1 LINVHSLLAA
11 EFVQLVS
18 FYKPLLI
25 LVVFVPWAW
34 LISSKLEK
42 DARYFHLNH
51 RRWNGIYLGTGFVA
65 LAAMLL
71 IPLTFWITWPIGI
84 VILLGPLYAYKQV
97 RNQAVPEAQRFAL
110 TGEGLSAKL
119 HSRRQSRASEGALI
133 QFIDHQGQK
142 RDVPLKDD
150 AQYLVHMVAEDLIGP
165 ALAARATEVRLE
177 VGSSGAVVSQ
187 TVDGVRFK
195 RDPVQVESG
204 LRLIDYFKEMAGLN
218 VEDRR
223 RRQAGE
229 FGMVG
234 AEGEVSLS
242 ITTHGSSSAQLLTL
256 QFNLATKLRKPFD
269 GLGLLRA
276 QLEGLRTFEPAHN
289 RHGVVLIG
297 APRGHGL
304 TTSAYAFVARHD
316 AYTSNI
322 KTLEHEVQSRIDGV
336 DHVQFDPSNP
346 DVDYATN
353 LQSMLRR
360 DPDIMLTAQ
369 ITDRE
374 TAAVVAEAG
383 MQGPLMYVP
392 QRAGSISEQVIA
404 WVKLVGDLKTAA
416 ASLRAATNQ
425 RLLRTLCANCR
436 QAYQPTAEQLQ
447 KMNLSTKK
455 VSQLYRPGGKV
466 QLKNK
471 IENCPVCGGT
481 GYLGQTG
488 VFEVLIVDDEVK
500 RYLTAG
506 DLKGALSH
514 ARRNKMI
521 YLQEAALSKVI
532 SGETSI
538 EEVIR
543 VTAPSRSN
551 AAGSSSRAPKPQVDA
566 APAT

>member
-1 LINVHSLLAA
+1 MNVHSLLAA
-11 EFVQLVS
+11 ESVQLVS

-25 LVVFVPWAW
+25 FVVFLPWAW

-51 RRWNGIYLGTGFVA
+51 RMWNGIHLSAGVLA

-71 IPLTFWITWPIGI
+71 IPPTFWISWPIGI
-84 VILLGPLYAYKQV
+84 VILVGPLYAYKQI
-97 RNQAVPEAQRFAL
+97 RNQAVPEAQQFAW
-110 TGEGLSAKL
+110 TGEGFSAKL
-119 HSRRQSRASEGALI
+119 QSRRQTRASEGALVR
-133 QFIDHQGQK
+133 FVDHQGQE

-150 AQYLVHMVAEDLIGP
+150 AQYLVHMLAEDLIGP
-165 ALAARATEVRLE
+165 ALAARATEVRME
-177 VGSSGAVVSQ
+177 IGSSGAVVTQ

-195 RDPVQVESG
+195 RNPVKVESG
-204 LRLIDYFKEMAGLN
+204 LRVIDYLKSMAGLN

-223 RRQAGE
+223 RRQVGE

-234 AEGEVSLS
+234 AEGDVRLS
-242 ITTHGSSSAQLLTL
+242 ITTQGSSSAQLLTL
-256 QFNLATKLRKPFD
+256 QFNRATKLRKPFD
-269 GLGLLRA
+269 GLGLLTT

-322 KTLEHEVQSRIDGV
+322 KTLEHEIQARVDGV
-336 DHVQFDPSNP
+336 DHVLFDPSNP
-346 DVDYATN
+346 DLDYTTN

-360 DPDIMLTAQ
+360 DPDIVLTAQ

-374 TAAVVAEAG
+374 TAAVIAEPGA
-383 MQGPLMYVP
+383 QGPLMYVP
-392 QRAGSISEQVIA
+392 QRAGSISEQVVA

-436 QAYQPTAEQLQ
+436 QAYQPTTEQLQ
-447 KMNLSTKK
+447 KMNLGAKK
-455 VSQLYRPGGKV
+455 ISQLYRAGGKV

-471 IENCPVCGGT
+471 IESCPVCGGT

-500 RYLTAG
+500 RFLTAG

-543 VTAPSRSN
+543 VTAPARGDT
-551 AAGSSSRAPKPQVDA
+551 AGSSSRAPQPQVNP

>member
-1 LINVHSLLAA
+1 MINVHSLLAA

-51 RRWNGIYLGTGFVA
+51 RRWNGIYLGVGFVA

-165 ALAARATEVRLE
+165 ALAARASEVRME
-177 VGSSGAVVSQ
+177 VGSNGAVVSQ

-229 FGMVG
+229 LGMVG

-242 ITTHGSSSAQLLTL
+242 ITTQGSSSAQLLTL

-269 GLGLLRA
+269 GLGLLRV

-360 DPDIMLTAQ
+360 DPDIVLTAQ

-383 MQGPLMYVP
+383 MQGPLMYIP

-551 AAGSSSRAPKPQVDA
+551 
-566 APAT
+566 

>member
-1 LINVHSLLAA
+1 MNVDSLLAA
-11 EFVQLVS
+11 ESVQLVS

-25 LVVFVPWAW
+25 FVVFVPWAW

-51 RRWNGIYLGTGFVA
+51 RMWNGVHLGAGVLA

-71 IPLTFWITWPIGI
+71 IPVTFWITWPIGI
-84 VILLGPLYAYKQV
+84 VILLGPLFAYKQI

-119 HSRRQSRASEGALI
+119 HSRRQSRASEGALVR
-133 QFIDHQGQK
+133 FVDHKGQE
-142 RDVPLKDD
+142 RDVPLKAG
-150 AQYLVHMVAEDLIGP
+150 AQYLVHMLAEDLIGP
-165 ALAARATEVRLE
+165 ALSDRATEVRLE

-204 LRLIDYFKEMAGLN
+204 LRVIDYFKEMAGQN
-218 VEDRR
+218 DEDRR

-229 FGMVG
+229 FGMLG

-242 ITTHGSSSAQLLTL
+242 ITTQGSSSAQLLTL
-256 QFNLATKLRKPFD
+256 QFNRATKLRKPFD

-304 TTSAYAFVARHD
+304 TTSTYAFVARHD

-322 KTLEHEVQSRIDGV
+322 KTLEHEVLARIDGV

-353 LQSMLRR
+353 LQSILRR
-360 DPDIMLTAQ
+360 DPDIVLTAQ
-369 ITDRE
+369 IADRE
-374 TAAVVAEAG
+374 TAVVVAEPN
-383 MQGPLMYVP
+383 MQGPLLYVP
-392 QRAGSISEQVIA
+392 QRAGSISEQVVA

-416 ASLRAATNQ
+416 ASLRAVINQ
-425 RLLRTLCANCR
+425 RLLRTLCTNCR

-447 KMNLSTKK
+447 KMNLSAKK
-455 VSQLYRPGGKV
+455 VRQLYRAGGKV

-471 IENCPVCGGT
+471 IETCPVCGGT

-543 VTAPSRSN
+543 VTSPARSDAP
-551 AAGSSSRAPKPQVDA
+551 GSSSRAPQPQVDP